1 MQQIKPIVHDAETRA
16 IMATGRRAVLRL
28 PGRGLVLYG
37 EGENPL
43 GSWVSCRADND
54 DLGIALTKLVMKIKL
69 KFP

>member
-1 MQQIKPIVHDAETRA
+1 
-16 IMATGRRAVLRL
+16 MATGRRAVLRL